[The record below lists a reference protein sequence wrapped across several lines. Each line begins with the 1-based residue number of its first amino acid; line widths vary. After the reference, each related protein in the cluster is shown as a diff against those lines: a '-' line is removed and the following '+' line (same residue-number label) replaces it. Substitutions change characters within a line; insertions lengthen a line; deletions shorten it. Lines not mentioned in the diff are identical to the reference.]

1 MTGWGHGETSLL
13 VCHCEPLVRS
23 NLHLCNEANG
33 FASSACNDGVK
44 EAYARETVFC
54 LHPDQLSEYR
64 SVYWR
69 HQQFAAEFE
78 HRERKSDSFTARYHI
93 TKLVYYEIGTDASSA
108 IFREKQIK
116 AGSRQKKM
124 DLIHAMNPQWK
135 DLYDELFA

>member
-1 MTGWGHGETSLL
+1 MPEKQYFVYILTNYQNTVLYTGVTN
-13 VCHCEPLVRS
+13 
-23 NLHLCNEANG
+23 NLQRR
-33 FASSACNDGVK
+33 V
-44 EAYARETVFC
+44 
-54 LHPDQLSEYR
+54 
-64 SVYWR
+64 
-69 HQQFAAEFE
+69 FE
-78 HRERKSDSFTARYHI
+78 HRERKADSFTARYHL